1 MHRLFVLLALIAAGC
16 GVWLLAGGP
25 DGSPPFGAK
34 LGQPWTGV
42 GDLKPSIGNGWALGL
57 LMGVFLAWFFS
68 VDWAGMPGRVG
79 AWWRLQRRR
88 LMLLF
93 LGGVFAALLLY
104 F

>member
-16 GVWLLAGGP
+16 GVLLLAGAP
-25 DGSPPFGAK
+25 DAVPGAK
-34 LGQPWTGV
+34 FGQTLGGADALPFNTT
-42 GDLKPSIGNGWALGL
+42 GWALGL

-68 VDWAGMPGRVG
+68 VDWAGMPGRVS

-88 LMLLF
+88 LVLVF